1 MNEESPTSGS
11 VGEILNIRQ
20 VAAYLMVSE
29 KTIYRMVEKKQIPAV
44 RVSAQWRFRRSDIE
58 AWLSEQVHRVEYEGK
73 REVVDEITSE
83 DISIAP
89 LLQPENI
96 WVGLSPVGRDELLAT
111 MVRSASL
118 DPHVDRERLLES
130 ILERERVCSTALLD
144 AVALP
149 HPMSQEEFR
158 FPRKR
163 FLIATL
169 KGPIDFADPHGHR
182 PVVVVILLARS
193 LQGHLLALSRAI
205 KLFGNPELLAQL
217 KASESPIDVVARIHE
232 HEARLG
238 RQDAAVS
245 ARAL

>member
-1 MNEESPTSGS
+1 MAGTA
-11 VGEILNIRQ
+11 GEILNIRQ

-29 KTIYRMVEKKQIPAV
+29 KTIYRMLEKKQIPSV
-44 RVSAQWRFRRSDIE
+44 RVSAQWRFRRNDIE
-58 AWLSEQVHRVEYEGK
+58 AWLSEQVRRVEYDGK
-73 REVVDEITSE
+73 RDVVDEITSD

-96 WVGLSPVGRDELLAT
+96 WVGLSPVSRDELFAT
-111 MVRSASL
+111 MVHAASL
-118 DPHVDRERLLES
+118 DPHVDRGRLLES

-149 HPMSQEEFR
+149 HPMNAEEFR
-158 FPRKR
+158 FSRKR

-169 KGPIDFADPHGHR
+169 RRPVDFADPHGHR
-182 PVVVVILLARS
+182 PVIVAILLARS

-205 KLFGNPELLAQL
+205 KLFSNPELLAQL
-217 KASESPIDVVARIHE
+217 RASESPVDVVAHIDE

-238 RQDAAVS
+238 RQDAAAS
-245 ARAL
+245 ARAS